1 MLIKSASQ
9 EAQYGYIS
17 DFLLHGG
24 TLCVLEE
31 VILMSIHI
39 IPFSIKKKRKKEKKI
54 TLNYLKPMRFFQGT
68 QERVRNSR
76 GKRPISVRAPEVL
89 L

>member
-24 TLCVLEE
+24 ILCVLDE

-39 IPFSIKKKRKKEKKI
+39 IPFSIKKRKKEKKI

-76 GKRPISVRAPEVL
+76 GKRPISVRAPEIL